1 MFISLFIF
9 LEILNTLPL
18 YIDHRA
24 PSNLKL
30 TIEGRGDIGDNVWVF
45 KNQSNSFHV
54 SKLGLKVFIQTDR
67 PIYKPGQT
75 STTYIKI
82 YITPHLSIII
92 EYNFAFGKNLLCQFI
107 KIEYL

>member
-1 MFISLFIF
+1 MV

-18 YIDHRA
+18 YIDHNA
-24 PSNLKL
+24 PSSLKL

-45 KNQSNSFHV
+45 KEQSEYFHV

-82 YITPHLSIII
+82 YVIPHLNIII
-92 EYNFAFGKNLLCQFI
+92 DYHFSFGKNLLCQFI